1 MRKFIII
8 LDFENNENSKIDKY
22 SENNIN
28 LDLNIKKINEKEQVY
43 RFFIRNIEEFKE

>member
-1 MRKFIII
+1 MMIREGIYFEVRKFIII

-28 LDLNIKKINEKEQVY
+28 LDLNI
-43 RFFIRNIEEFKE
+43 